1 MALFDEN
8 MAIGKSK
15 YLVNLHLHKLKQ
27 PSDRV
32 ISGGPLNLV
41 HGLIYAQDLMVVES
55 TVQSRADDRFS
66 TLAF

>member
-1 MALFDEN
+1 MVLFDEN
-8 MAIGKSK
+8 IAIGKSK
-15 YLVNLHLHKLKQ
+15 YLVTLHKLKQ